1 MIAMARLISILVA
14 ACVLFAAAAEAQAGT
29 PVRLRDQLVD
39 SDGRVTLSDLFDG
52 AGQAG
57 NVLLSAGP
65 AAGGNVVL
73 DAARVQQV
81 ARMNGLDWAN
91 DHGFR
96 RLVIKGEAAG
106 ASAAASGRTVEVLT
120 YARSLAAGEI
130 IQPQDVVWTPVQAHL
145 APADAPNDA
154 ETVIGQAAR
163 RAMRTGAPVALH
175 DLSRPMVIKPND
187 LITVTYNLS
196 GVTLSLQAKATQAG
210 AVGDTI
216 SVLNTQS
223 KKTIAAV
230 VTGPGAAAVGPE
242 ADGLR
247 SSNRFASTR

>member
-1 MIAMARLISILVA
+1 MIAVARLISILVA

-106 ASAAASGRTVEVLT
+106 ASAAASGRTVPSL
-120 YARSLAAGEI
+120 RSVAESEAFLDPSKKPAASRVFIETLPALRAVPIHERWVDVETTATDEI
-130 IQPQDVVWTPVQAHL
+130 ERAFYGQASVADVVRAIQSRVSAHL
-145 APADAPNDA
+145 AGS
-154 ETVIGQAAR
+154 ER
-163 RAMRTGAPVALH
+163 H
-175 DLSRPMVIKPND
+175 
-187 LITVTYNLS
+187 
-196 GVTLSLQAKATQAG
+196 
-210 AVGDTI
+210 
-216 SVLNTQS
+216 
-223 KKTIAAV
+223 
-230 VTGPGAAAVGPE
+230 
-242 ADGLR
+242 
-247 SSNRFASTR
+247 